1 MEASILAYT
10 NSLHPEGYRRGL
22 TRPRSIRLTWL
33 RYLSSSPPA
42 LGKEYPERGDTGRTE
57 SLELILPHALGWTVR
72 FRAEVRHGSPNRKG
86 KGVQAGFVMRIRVA
100 VQTRVIKNFST
111 LKKFLITRSLPEG
124 EHI

>member
-1 MEASILAYT
+1 MGALRGPRQITTRHHSCR
-10 NSLHPEGYRRGL
+10 LHRDPL
-22 TRPRSIRLTWL
+22 IPHT
-33 RYLSSSPPA
+33 
-42 LGKEYPERGDTGRTE
+42 GDKRFPVGDPGRTE